1 MGCGCCLLAA
11 FGAFVPR
18 LVLLFVWIFTN
29 LVDRAFDTW
38 IAPLIGLLV
47 LPYTTLA
54 YVLLYQP
61 GNGVTGF
68 GWVLVV
74 GALLFDIGQWSG
86 GWYGRGRRLPA

>member
-1 MGCGCCLLAA
+1 MGCGCCLLGAV
-11 FGAFVPR
+11 GAFVPR
-18 LVLLFVWIFTN
+18 LVLLFVWIFTS

-38 IAPLIGLLV
+38 IAPLVGLLV

-61 GNGVTGF
+61 DVGVTGF

-74 GALLFDIGQWSG
+74 AALFVDIAHWSG
-86 GWYGRGRRLPA
+86 GWYGRVRRLPE